1 MESGVAWIA
10 AISEKFLKSLS
21 FFLGIVGNHT
31 FYYFFLIYF
40 CKYFQ
45 NFVFNHTVLIG
56 LTKYIL
62 SCFKDEISI
71 CGIQKPLLEFMV
83 VLPLLSGQIYA
94 IEHTRN
100 LPIILAAI
108 LILRSRSLG
117 INVLVWCQTPDFRWF
132 MKESQPSTFSCL
144 LQILNSNCKGMQL
157 SFLFVQRIFFASDR
171 WNLLKIKWYMPI
183 DSKGV

>member
-1 MESGVAWIA
+1 MLMESGVAWIA

-71 CGIQKPLLEFMV
+71 CGIQKPLLGVHGGFAT
-83 VLPLLSGQIYA
+83 S
-94 IEHTRN
+94 
-100 LPIILAAI
+100 
-108 LILRSRSLG
+108 
-117 INVLVWCQTPDFRWF
+117 FRADLCHWTY
-132 MKESQPSTFSCL
+132 KESSSNTSSYFDSEIQISWHQCACMMSDARFQMIHEGKSTFH
-144 LQILNSNCKGMQL
+144 
-157 SFLFVQRIFFASDR
+157 IFMFAT
-171 WNLLKIKWYMPI
+171 NPEQ
-183 DSKGV
+183 